1 MRLYFLLLLF
11 AVFFI
16 RPLMADET
24 PAEYPQEYP
33 PQEYPQ
39 ENYQQENPQPE
50 YPPEYNQP
58 PSTETGDIVMD
69 YRSLIQK
76 IDEMR
81 VHEEE
86 VLRKLEDLSRSY
98 EDGLKKLEDTQKE
111 LEDELQDLKA
121 WHEKEADRLA
131 NISGGSGPVEIKG
144 EIRGAPSDRYTSS
157 Y

>member
-1 MRLYFLLLLF
+1 MRLSIFLFLF
-11 AVFFI
+11 AVSI
-16 RPLMADET
+16 IQLSKADEP
-24 PAEYPQEYP
+24 PAEYPQEYA

-39 ENYQQENPQPE
+39 DQYQQDNTQAE

-58 PSTETGDIVMD
+58 PITETGDIVMD
-69 YRSLIQK
+69 YRSLVQK

-81 VHEEE
+81 VREEE
-86 VLRKLEDLSRSY
+86 VLRRLEDLSRSY
-98 EDGLKKLEDTQKE
+98 EEGLKKLEDMQKE
-111 LEDELQDLKA
+111 LEDEIEDLKA

-144 EIRGAPSDRYTSS
+144 EVRGAPSDRYTSS